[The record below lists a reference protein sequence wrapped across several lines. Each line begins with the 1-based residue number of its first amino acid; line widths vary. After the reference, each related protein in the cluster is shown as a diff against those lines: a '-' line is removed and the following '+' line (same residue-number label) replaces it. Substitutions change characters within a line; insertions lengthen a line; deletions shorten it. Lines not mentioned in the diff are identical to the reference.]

1 MTDSNVISA
10 SSDAA
15 PEPGL
20 PEQDA
25 RALGHDPFSE
35 IVECDPF
42 GERLDWLSRQKGG
55 HTGIRH
61 DPRSRS
67 ARKKREPER
76 SQRDDEAPST
86 ATMPRPHWAT
96 TPPLAEVELPTQV
109 GWLDQLLSEHERK
122 VLVAFSSLVEGEMPY
137 DRFGFSPEVSKRAF
151 PIAYALYQR
160 YFRVKSSGHENIP
173 REGPAILAG
182 NHGGLL
188 PFDAAMGIVDVAI
201 HTDPPRLTRAIVD
214 LWAGSLPWINVLYAR
229 LGQVIGT
236 RENFSDLLSNGQL
249 VLVFPEGIE
258 GIRKTISH
266 RYTLQEFR
274 VGFIEQALREQAPI
288 VPVAFVGS
296 ADQAPILYD
305 IKPLA
310 RLLGL
315 PVAPITPTFPWL
327 GPLGL
332 LPYPVSYKLIYGQP
346 MEFHRSYS
354 AADADDPALVRD
366 LAEQVKRKVQTLID
380 ENRS

>member
-1 MTDSNVISA
+1 MTESNTIST
-10 SSDAA
+10 SSDVA
-15 PEPGL
+15 PELRL
-20 PEQDA
+20 PEQGA

-35 IVECDPF
+35 IVEYDPF
-42 GERLDWLSRQKGG
+42 GDRLDRLSRQKSSRGG
-55 HTGIRH
+55 KRPA
-61 DPRSRS
+61 PRSRS
-67 ARKKREPER
+67 AREHDELER
-76 SQRDDEAPST
+76 SKHFDEAPS
-86 ATMPRPHWAT
+86 PSRPHWAT
-96 TPPLAEVELPTQV
+96 TPSLAEVELPTQV

-151 PIAYALYQR
+151 PIAYALYRR
-160 YFRVKSSGHENIP
+160 YFRVKSIGHENIP

-201 HTDPPRLTRAIVD
+201 HSDPPRLTRAIVD

-296 ADQAPILYD
+296 ADQAPILFD

-310 RLLGL
+310 KLLGL

-332 LPYPVSYKLIYGQP
+332 LPYPVSYKIIYGQP
-346 MEFHRSYS
+346 MEFYQSYS
-354 AADADDPALVRD
+354 AEDADDPVLVHD
-366 LAEQVKRKVQTLID
+366 LAEQVKRRVQALID